1 MVKSYITK
9 NEHEQRRHLVG
20 MDRECAF
27 FCALWDFLMWRPF
40 SYQTFW
46 SWSGLEQSIIQFEWF
61 WLKPLKT
68 MENTKKT
75 IERGKAFAV
84 NSVPQG
90 VPQRHRYLVCLFVLV
105 VRSHLT
111 VTAGMCPHR
120 KLPKEI
126 PQSLP
131 LGVAWYIWLGNSS
144 NPYRSIWTMRSHLK
158 SQKSNKLG
166 VAV

>member
-1 MVKSYITK
+1 M
-9 NEHEQRRHLVG
+9 
-20 MDRECAF
+20 C
-27 FCALWDFLMWRPF
+27 FLLCPLGF
-40 SYQTFW
+40 SYVEAFLVPNILALVRIGTVNYTVW
-46 SWSGLEQSIIQFEWF
+46 MILA
-61 WLKPLKT
+61 KT
-68 MENTKKT
+68 TKDHGKYKKT
-75 IERGKAFAV
+75 TERGKAFAV

-166 VAV
+166 VAVEKVFQLEIVERACVVLLRA